1 MKIVK
6 RWSIVI
12 LLFSTAFFGC
22 APTQERHYEAGPGTT
37 VIRPPLLPA
46 DSLDQKIGSLEDV
59 LKGDGLSEKDKEIAS
74 ALLIA
79 YKSLKQ
85 VSDGEVREDEY
96 RNVIRQLF
104 QDLSYIEKNVVLKEK
119 DRGRNYQTAIR
130 DFTEKKRKIMDSY
143 LAGNYREA
151 INGSMEL
158 RSQFGPDALTPEIG
172 LVLALSLAREGMLEE
187 AVKTGEGIL
196 GELKDAPD
204 LTLLKTSI
212 ADWKKTLSER
222 AIASKPPVRA
232 EPAPGVREALPPKV
246 VDNQKEEV
254 LQMAGHLI
262 QDQKFDK
269 ARELLSF
276 RRSELMLL
284 ASPAEEIQPI
294 DRALKA
300 LDLAEEEHLQEKISM
315 LSRDS
320 KRRETMEL
328 ALKLVEEENFEEAI
342 SRLDSLDPEEKSSPE
357 VSKLKD
363 RAVEMLIN
371 RERNRAAKIFLE
383 AKKTNDLKKRQE
395 YLLSSYNILKA
406 LVDKYPSSPLIE
418 KVKSHIKVVKEE
430 LDKLAKVTS

>member
-1 MKIVK
+1 LSSFYSQPHFLAVPLP
-6 RWSIVI
+6 RN
-12 LLFSTAFFGC
+12 
-22 APTQERHYEAGPGTT
+22 GTM
-37 VIRPPLLPA
+37 R
-46 DSLDQKIGSLEDV
+46 
-59 LKGDGLSEKDKEIAS
+59 IAS

>member
-1 MKIVK
+1 MMTVK
-6 RWSIVI
+6 RWPILI
-12 LLFSTAFFGC
+12 LLFSTVFFGC

-37 VIRPPLLPA
+37 VVQPPLLPA
-46 DSLDQKIGSLEDV
+46 DSLDQKMGSLEDV
-59 LKGDGLSEKDKEIAS
+59 LKDDRLSEKDKEIAS

-85 VSDGEVREDEY
+85 VSDGEVREAEY

-119 DRGRNYQTAIR
+119 DRGRDYQTAIR
-130 DFTEKKRKIMDSY
+130 DLAKKRRKIMDSY
-143 LAGNYREA
+143 FAGDYRKV
-151 INGSMEL
+151 INDSMEL
-158 RSQFGPDALTPEIG
+158 RSQLGPDAITPEIG

-196 GELKDAPD
+196 DELKDAPD

-212 ADWKKTLSER
+212 AEWKKTLREK
-222 AIASKPPVRA
+222 AIASRPPVKA
-232 EPAPGVREALPPKV
+232 EPVPGAREALPPKV
-246 VDNQKEEV
+246 VDIQTEEV
-254 LQMAGHLI
+254 LQKAGRLI
-262 QDQKFDK
+262 EEEKFDK

-276 RRSELMLL
+276 RRSELMLVA
-284 ASPAEEIQPI
+284 ASAEEIQPI

-300 LDLAEEEHLQEKISM
+300 LDLAEEKHLQEKISM
-315 LSRDS
+315 LSRES

-328 ALKLVEEENFEEAI
+328 AQKLVEEENFEEAI
-342 SRLDSLDPEEKSSPE
+342 SRLDSLGPAEKENPE
-357 VSKLKD
+357 VKKLRD

-383 AKKTNDLKKRQE
+383 AKKTNDPKKRQE

-406 LVDKYPSSPLIE
+406 LVDKYPSSPLIK
-418 KVKSHIKVVKEE
+418 KVKSHINVVKEE
-430 LDKLAKVTS
+430 LEKLAKVTS